1 MEKDCMRRR
10 ESHSRSSMKKNALLL
25 KNREYRQNT
34 GKNRKKQE
42 KTGKNRKKQEK
53 IS

>member
-1 MEKDCMRRR
+1 
-10 ESHSRSSMKKNALLL
+10 MKKNALLL